1 VEEVTTPP
9 PDAVELIRHVSTNEV
24 IESSDWEPQLRRD
37 AFANHLT
44 SEAVDIASSLSAGTG
59 ANRTSIPSGQSLNLP
74 KDTKAI
80 LYVRPS
86 SVLLSPDL

>member
-1 VEEVTTPP
+1 VEEAARPP
-9 PDAVELIRHVSTNEV
+9 PDAVDLIRPVSTNEV

-74 KDTKAI
+74 KDTKTI
-80 LYVRPS
+80 LYVRS
-86 SVLLSPDL
+86 SSALLSPDL